1 MRKCVWGCLRVCVHE
16 CVLRTED
23 ALNIWC
29 MLKAAVASIG
39 SVCIQR
45 PIKLRS
51 HGEGVIGRDS
61 SCQHF
66 LYKYLS
72 ILTQTGLNMNTLEA
86 FFSFPSSL
94 PHLFVFHKIYSTLS
108 SSICHF
114 LKRCRSFFFRLVALF
129 IVSPANMI
137 CQFHSVSTCIL
148 ALAFCLTC
156 CYLPS
161 IAL

>member
-1 MRKCVWGCLRVCVHE
+1 MREGVWGYVCV
-16 CVLRTED
+16 LTTED

-29 MLKAAVASIG
+29 KLKTAVASIG

-61 SCQHF
+61 DCQHC
-66 LYKYLS
+66 LYTYLS
-72 ILTQTGLNMNTLEA
+72 TQTGLNMKTLEA
-86 FFSFPSSL
+86 LFSFSPFL

-108 SSICHF
+108 ASICHF
-114 LKRCRSFFFRLVALF
+114 LKRCHSFFSRLVALF
-129 IVSPANMI
+129 LASPANMI
-137 CQFHSVSTCIL
+137 CLFRSVSTCIL
-148 ALAFCLTC
+148 SLAFCFTC

-161 IAL
+161 VAP